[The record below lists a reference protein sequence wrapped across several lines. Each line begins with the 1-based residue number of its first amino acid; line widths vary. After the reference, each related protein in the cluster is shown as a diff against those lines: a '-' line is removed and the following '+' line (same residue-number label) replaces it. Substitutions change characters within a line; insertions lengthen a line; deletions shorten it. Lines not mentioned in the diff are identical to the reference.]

1 MDRRVAGMESP
12 ARVRLTACMN
22 GFLEIV
28 TLVTALGCGL
38 VAGVWFTFSAFVMPA
53 LDRLPAAGG
62 IAAMQSINRLAI
74 TPPLMLAMFGT
85 AFACLALAIWAIAS
99 LGESEAP
106 LVLAAAAL
114 YLVGTIVVTRAANV
128 PRNDTLE
135 ALDPHGGSVAD
146 GWARYVREWTAW
158 NHVRLVTSLAAAAL
172 LTIALIDG

>member
-1 MDRRVAGMESP
+1 MDRRFTGMESP
-12 ARVRLTACMN
+12 AQVRLTACMN
-22 GFLEIV
+22 GFLEIA

-62 IAAMQSINRLAI
+62 IAAMQSINRLAV

-85 AFACLALAIWAIAS
+85 AFACLGLAIWAIAS
-99 LGESEAP
+99 LGESGAP

-114 YLVGTIVVTRAANV
+114 YLAGTIAVTLAANV
-128 PRNDTLE
+128 PRNDALA
-135 ALDPHGGSVAD
+135 ALDPQGGSATD

-172 LTIALIDG
+172 LTAALIDG

>member
-1 MDRRVAGMESP
+1 MESP
-12 ARVRLTACMN
+12 AQVRLTACMS
-22 GFLEIV
+22 GFVEIA

-53 LDRLPAAGG
+53 LDRLAAAEG
-62 IAAMQSINRLAI
+62 IAAMQSINRLAV
-74 TPPLMLAMFGT
+74 TPPLMIAMFGT
-85 AFACLALAIWAIAS
+85 ALACLGLAVWAVAS

-114 YLVGTIVVTRAANV
+114 YLVGTIVVTIAANV
-128 PRNDTLE
+128 PRNDALE
-135 ALDPHGGSVAD
+135 QLDPHGVSAGD
-146 GWARYVREWTAW
+146 GWDRYVREWTAW